1 MLATAL
7 FWVSVLCLAAGVIV
21 VLRGFYLMSTDR
33 RLRNEDSR
41 LGLRFISLGSAI
53 VMIGLAA
60 TFLRM

>member
-7 FWVSVLCLAAGVIV
+7 FWVSVLCLAAGIGV
-21 VLRGFYLMSTDR
+21 VLRGFYLMSNDR
-33 RLRNEDSR
+33 RLRSQDGR

-53 VMIGLAA
+53 VVIGLAV